1 MTNDAIVSLFDHLC
15 NEARNAMHATFGL
28 MEFRPERATGR
39 TWQTCLDASRS
50 SADRLLRTIDDTRE
64 LVSGKPPGEGASEK
78 IDFALCVAETAAL
91 LNLAARDS
99 GAKLGIEC
107 FDEPL
112 RIRQNRPALEQLLA
126 RILKLVLTLAR
137 EGEVHTS
144 VSADGKDRLR
154 LDIVPPEAD
163 VARQLAEWLNADPD
177 QQEFDEARIGPMVAA
192 LVAGRRLRALGGS
205 AELTS
210 RCGTGIGL
218 AIFLPRE
225 AVGLEEQP
233 LSFPAAG
240 TEPLQV
246 LVAEDCDESYALTE
260 LLLPNECV
268 DRARDGVEAIAK
280 VKQRRFDVVLMD
292 IHMPGINGYESISA
306 IRDWETISGQART
319 PMVVLSADDIATQT
333 RCAAQAGCSGFLR
346 KPVRSSDLV
355 DLLETLRATRDR
367 IV

>member
-64 LVSGKPPGEGASEK
+64 LVSGKAPSGGAAET

-99 GAKLGIEC
+99 GAKLAIEC
-107 FDEPL
+107 LDEPL
-112 RIRQNRPALEQLLA
+112 KIRQNRPALEQLLA
-126 RILKLVLTLAR
+126 RILKLVLNMSR

-154 LDIVPPEAD
+154 VHIVPPEAD
-163 VARQLAEWLNADPD
+163 VARRLAEWLNADPD
-177 QQEFDEARIGPMVAA
+177 QQELDEAQMVSLVAA

-205 AELTS
+205 AELAY
-210 RCGTGIGL
+210 RCAHGVGL

-225 AVGLEEQP
+225 AVGLEEQS
-233 LSFPAAG
+233 LSVPAAG

-292 IHMPGINGYESISA
+292 VHMPGINGYESISA

-319 PMVVLSADDIATQT
+319 PLVVLSADDIATQT

-346 KPVRSSDLV
+346 KPVRPADLV

-367 IV
+367 LV